1 MGRRKNQL
9 LKQIDTKSSWKEKRD
24 FVNLGDFKDSEAFDF
39 VYQILQ
45 DLNHMNT
52 DLSAKKFDEL
62 RTISDWAEMFG
73 KRVIEAIFEGDV
85 EFIREMADSLEHIKS
100 HQTGEG
106 ENWGLKP
113 IEPIRTKILEYV
125 AIVKRMRGELVW
137 EIIQSYANTGAEWNT
152 DAEKLEKMVQ
162 RCIDTEG
169 SMERTYTIREMLAY
183 LKKKNPDIEYNRRTV
198 VRICKEL
205 GVKIDSRPGRPKKK

>member
-9 LKQIDTKSSWKEKRD
+9 LKQIDPKSSWEEKRD

-52 DLSAKKFDEL
+52 DLSAKKLDGL
-62 RTISDWAEMFG
+62 RAISDWAEMFG
-73 KRVIEAIFEGDV
+73 KRVIEAFLKGDV
-85 EFIREMADSLEHIKS
+85 EFIRKMADSLEHIKS

-106 ENWGLKP
+106 ENWKLDATD
-113 IEPIRTKILEYV
+113 PIRTEILKYV
-125 AIVKRMRGELVW
+125 AIKKDKRGEPVW
-137 EIIQSYANTGAEWNT
+137 EKIQSYANTGAEWNT

-169 SMERTYTIREMLAY
+169 SMERTYTIREILAY
-183 LKKKNPDIEYNRRTV
+183 LKKNFPDLEYNRRTV
-198 VRICKEL
+198 VRIFKEL